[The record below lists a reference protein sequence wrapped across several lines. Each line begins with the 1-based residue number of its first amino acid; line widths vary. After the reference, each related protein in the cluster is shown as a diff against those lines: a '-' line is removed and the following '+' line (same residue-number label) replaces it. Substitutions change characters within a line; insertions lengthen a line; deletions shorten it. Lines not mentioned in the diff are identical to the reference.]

1 MRNINPIKKSSDY
14 REIKYIVLH
23 HSATDYQEDKDDIGG
38 KLIGKTICDR
48 AQEKWKKEFPA
59 YICDYHFIIGH
70 TGEVFK
76 AQPIEQTSWHCTNYQ
91 ANLVSVGI
99 CFLGDF
105 ERIEMPTEQF
115 TAGVKLI
122 KTLMKEYNIPLT
134 NILRHRDVVSDITH
148 TTNSTECPG
157 KNFPY
162 VHMLDTLRDG
172 EPFPEINSGQ
182 AFDIGEDYK
191 YINEVKTLKQL
202 GIIKG
207 DGKGYL
213 KPHEYITRDEAMLI
227 AYRIIKLL
235 QN

>member
-1 MRNINPIKKSSDY
+1 MRN
-14 REIKYIVLH
+14 IKYIVLH
-23 HSATDYQEDKDDIGG
+23 HSATDYQQNETDIDG
-38 KLIGKTICDR
+38 KLIGRTICDR
-48 AQEKWKKEFPA
+48 AQEKWKKEYPA

-76 AQPIEQTSWHCTNYQ
+76 AQPIEQAGWHCMNYQ

-105 ERIEMPTEQF
+105 ENPETSSREMPTKQF
-115 TAGVKLI
+115 NAGVKLI
-122 KTLMKEYNIPLT
+122 KTLMQQYNIPLI
-134 NILRHRDVVSDITH
+134 NVLRHRDVVSDITH

-162 VHMLDTLRDG
+162 IPMLDTLRDG
-172 EPFPEINSGQ
+172 EPFS
-182 AFDIGEDYK
+182 DIGEDYP
-191 YINEVKTLKQL
+191 YIAEVKFLKQL

-207 DGKGYL
+207 DGYGNL
-213 KPHEYITRDEAMLI
+213 KPHEFITREETMLI
-227 AYRIIKLL
+227 AYRIIKAM

>member
-1 MRNINPIKKSSDY
+1 MKM

-23 HSATDYQEDKDDIGG
+23 HSATDYQANKDDIDG
-38 KLIGKTICDR
+38 KLIGRTICDR
-48 AQEKWKKEFPA
+48 AQDKWKKEYPA
-59 YICDYHFIIGH
+59 YKCDYHFIIGH

-76 AQPIEQTSWHCTNYQ
+76 AQPIEQPAWHCTNYQ

-99 CFLGDF
+99 CFLGNF
-105 ERIEMPTEQF
+105 ENPETSSGEMPIEQF

-122 KTLMKEYNIPLT
+122 KTLMQQYNVPLK

-148 TTNSTECPG
+148 TANSTDCPG

-162 VHMLDTLRDG
+162 VHLLDALRDG
-172 EPFPEINSGQ
+172 EPF
-182 AFDIGEDYK
+182 FDIGEDYP
-191 YINEVKTLKQL
+191 YIKEVKTLKQL

-207 DGKGYL
+207 DGYGNLRPK
-213 KPHEYITRDEAMLI
+213 EYITREEAILI
-227 AYRIIKLL
+227 AYRIVKSL

>member
-1 MRNINPIKKSSDY
+1 M
-14 REIKYIVLH
+14 REIRYIILH
-23 HSATDYQEDKDDIGG
+23 HSATDYQQDENDIDG
-38 KLIGKTICDR
+38 KLIGRTICDR
-48 AQEKWKKEFPA
+48 AQEKWKKEFLD
-59 YICDYHFIIGH
+59 YKCDYHFIIGH

-76 AQPIEQTSWHCTNYQ
+76 AQPIEQPSWHCTNYQ

-99 CFLGDF
+99 CFLGNF
-105 ERIEMPTEQF
+105 ENIEMPIEQF
-115 TAGVKLI
+115 NAGVTLI
-122 KTLMKEYNIPLT
+122 KSLMKQYNIPLT

-162 VHMLDTLRDG
+162 IHLLDALRDG
-172 EPFPEINSGQ
+172 EPF
-182 AFDIGEDYK
+182 FDIGEDYK
-191 YINEVKTLKQL
+191 CINEVKFLKQL

-213 KPHEYITRDEAMLI
+213 KPHEYITREEAMLLV
-227 AYRIIKLL
+227 YRIIKAL